1 MPLHRCVPCHAIP
14 STPTRIAAAVAA
26 ALTGT
31 LALLSSPA
39 VSAQSATA
47 PETEPASVVVVSG
60 TRQSVASAIDRKKN
74 ASTVV
79 DSIVAEDIGEFP
91 DKNVGEALSRVTGVQ
106 LSRDFGEGSQVN
118 IRGVEANLNRI
129 EINGLSVLS
138 TNGTAGRGAEL
149 RELPAELIKSIDVFK
164 GVTADQT
171 EGGIGGT
178 VSIKTNMPLDFKQR
192 MAVVKLEG
200 EQSSSRGGVQPRGS
214 VLLADKF
221 FDGRL
226 GLMANLVYDKVYTQ
240 NDYVRNSNWR
250 YFRDWDQSPEK
261 TNASLNPR
269 AAAVTTKSGCAA
281 LTGADKTACDSQ
293 WYDYSPGVP
302 RYGIWTRD
310 HQRSSAELTAQYQID
325 NSLNVWGRYNRNN
338 QKQMLNDRNYVTDFG
353 SIKRF
358 STLGVAPVYGA
369 NGAPLTTAGA
379 PVAACAEPAAGVTP
393 AGMTFTN
400 HVMTSF
406 LSGTC
411 QNVPGEGAS
420 YNFSTAARDFAL
432 NIKSDYR
439 SGGFNWKSGAW
450 SAEALV
456 AKTSS
461 YYELNTNNIVMEAN
475 IPGLRV
481 NFDSQGLPKFVFPA
495 GYDPNNSAIYTRIT
509 SQYQPSLTDNGED
522 QVKLDLKYRPDTPFL
537 TTLHFG
543 GQGRKSTSEQYRWT
557 GYLAAA
563 GDPATPNDDIV
574 VRSPEV
580 RHEIILDPLN
590 TSGVLRNGGNTV
602 YGSGLTANNSTR
614 YVNATQMQQLV
625 DAIRTGTPGT
635 FLNGYDGL
643 SGYPA
648 GWTAPSFA
656 NSAQYFDLSHYN
668 HDLLR
673 ESIGSD
679 GKTYAMPPQFA
690 VEEKIKAFYVRAD
703 FEHELYGVTL
713 DGNLGLRYAG
723 TETRATGLR
732 SYRAYSTNAATNAR
746 VETVL
751 ANDIVTVR
759 NKYSDTLP
767 SFNLAAWFVPNTLVA
782 RVGWGKVMAR
792 PFIDRLTPTVN
803 CIANSGQSQYGGDG
817 SADDCTGG
825 NVNLKPF
832 RATNKDV
839 SVEWYPSRDA
849 QLSLAFFRKDIS
861 SYIQNDVILPNVDV
875 FGNGQRWDLKTSI
888 NSEGAVTKGW
898 ELAGRV
904 ALTMLPGAFG
914 GLGLDANY
922 TRMTFSYAT
931 GKELLNPLDNTVLP
945 YPGMSRNSY
954 NVGVWYDLGKWNARL
969 AYNYRDSYYTGTVD
983 ANALLPVYAE
993 AVGFLDAKLQWRVT
1007 DNLTIAVEG
1016 KNLTDE
1022 AQYLNSGSTARRNEL
1037 AWSGRRYFVG
1047 ATYKF

>member
-1 MPLHRCVPCHAIP
+1 MPLPR
-14 STPTRIAAAVAA
+14 STVIAGAVASA
-26 ALTGT
+26 
-31 LALLSSPA
+31 LALLATPQA
-39 VSAQSATA
+39 LAQTTPNTA
-47 PETEPASVVVVSG
+47 QPDSVVVVSG
-60 TRQSVASAIDRKKN
+60 TRQSVAGAIDRKKN
-74 ASTVV
+74 AATVV

-149 RELPAELIKSIDVFK
+149 RELPAELIKSIDVYK

-178 VSIKTNMPLDFKQR
+178 VSIKTNLPLDFKER
-192 MAVVKLEG
+192 TVVVKLEG
-200 EQSSSRGGVQPRGS
+200 EQSSSRGGAQPRGS
-214 VLLADKF
+214 LLLADKF
-221 FDGRL
+221 LDGRL

-250 YFRDWDQSPEK
+250 YFRDWDQSPDK
-261 TNASLNPR
+261 TNTSLNPR
-269 AAAVTTKSGCAA
+269 AAAVNAQGGCAA
-281 LTGADKTACDSQ
+281 LAGADRTACDSQ
-293 WYDYSPGVP
+293 WFDYSPGVP

-310 HQRSSAELTAQYQID
+310 HNRSSAELTAQYKID
-325 NSLNVWGRYNRNN
+325 NNFNVWGRYNRNN

-358 STLGVAPVYGA
+358 STSGVAPVYANNLGA
-369 NGAPLTTAGA
+369 NGAPLAT
-379 PVAACAEPAAGVTP
+379 PAASCAEPAAGVTP
-393 AGMTFTN
+393 AGMSFTN

-411 QNVPGEGAS
+411 QNVAGEGAS

-439 SGGFNWKSGAW
+439 SGGFNWKSGDW
-450 SAEALV
+450 SAEGLV

-475 IPGLRV
+475 VPGLRV
-481 NFDSQGLPKFVFPA
+481 NFDQQGLPKFTFPA
-495 GYDPNNSAIYTRIT
+495 GFDPNNSNVYTRII
-509 SQYQPSLTDNGED
+509 SQYQPSFTDNGED
-522 QVKLDLKYRPDTPFL
+522 QVKLDLKYRPDMPFL

-557 GYLAAA
+557 GYLAG
-563 GDPATPNDDIV
+563 GDPNTTADDV
-574 VRSPEV
+574 TVRSPEV
-580 RHEIILDPLN
+580 RHEIIFDPLN
-590 TSGVLRNGGNTV
+590 NSGVLRNGGATV
-602 YGSGLTANNSTR
+602 YGTGLTANNTTR
-614 YVNATQMQQLV
+614 YVSGTQMQQLV
-625 DAIRTGTPGT
+625 DAIRTNTPGS

-643 SGYPA
+643 SGYPS

-656 NSAQYFDLSHYN
+656 NSAQYFDLSRYN

-673 ESIGSD
+673 NSIGSD
-679 GKTYAMPPQFA
+679 GKSYAMPPQFA

-703 FEHELYGVTL
+703 FEHELYGVAL
-713 DGNLGLRYAG
+713 DGNIGLRYAG

-732 SYRAYSTNAATNAR
+732 SFRAYSSNPTTNAR

-782 RVGWGKVMAR
+782 RLGWGKVMAR

-803 CIANSGQSQYGGDG
+803 CIANSGLSQFGGDG

-839 SVEWYPSRDA
+839 SVEWYPSRDS

-861 SYIQNDVILPNVDV
+861 SYIQNDVILPGVDV
-875 FGNGQRWDLKTSI
+875 FSNGQRWDLKTSI

-898 ELAGRV
+898 ELAGRT

-954 NVGVWYDLGKWNARL
+954 NVGVWYDLGQWNARL

-983 ANALLPVYAE
+983 ANASLPVYAE
-993 AVGFLDAKLQWRVT
+993 AVGYLDAKLQFRVT
-1007 DNLTIAVEG
+1007 ENLTLSVEG

-1022 AQYLNSGSTARRNEL
+1022 AQYLNSGSKERRNEL

>member
-1 MPLHRCVPCHAIP
+1 MPSANNSCHSIQPKAC
-14 STPTRIAAAVAA
+14 AAAVAGALASLAMLSAPA
-26 ALTGT
+26 AL
-31 LALLSSPA
+31 AQDAPA
-39 VSAQSATA
+39 AGN
-47 PETEPASVVVVSG
+47 ASVVVVSG

-178 VSIKTNMPLDFKQR
+178 VSIKTNMPLDFKTR
-192 MAVVKLEG
+192 ALVLKLEG
-200 EQSSSRGGVQPRGS
+200 EHSTNRGGVQPRGS
-214 VLLADKF
+214 LLFADKF
-221 FDGRL
+221 LDGRL

-261 TNASLNPR
+261 TNTSLNPR
-269 AAAVTTKSGCAA
+269 AAAVGAKAGCAA
-281 LTGADKTACDSQ
+281 LSGADKTACDSQ
-293 WYDYSPGVP
+293 WFDYSPGVP

-310 HQRSSAELTAQYQID
+310 HERSSAELTAQYKVD
-325 NSLNVWGRYNRNN
+325 NSLNVWARYNKNN
-338 QKQMLNDRNYVTDFG
+338 QKQQLNDRNYVTDFG
-353 SIKRF
+353 SVKRF
-358 STLGVAPVYGA
+358 STSGVAPVYGA
-369 NGAPLTTAGA
+369 NGAPLGTPTAS
-379 PVAACAEPAAGVTP
+379 CAEPPTGVTP
-393 AGMTFTN
+393 PGMTFNN

-406 LSGTC
+406 NAGSC
-411 QNVPGEGAS
+411 INVPGEGAS
-420 YNFSTAARDFAL
+420 YNFNTAARDFAL
-432 NIKSDYR
+432 NIDSNYR
-439 SGGFNWKSGAW
+439 SGGFNWKKGAW
-450 SAEALV
+450 SAEGLV
-456 AKTSS
+456 AKTNSF
-461 YYELNTNNIVMEAN
+461 YELHTNNIVLDAN
-475 IPGLRV
+475 IPGLQV
-481 NFDSQGLPKFVFPA
+481 NFDDQGLPKFVFPA
-495 GYDPNNSAIYTRIT
+495 NVDPNKSSSYTRIR
-509 SQYQPSLTDNGED
+509 SQYQPSFTDNTED
-522 QVKLDLKYRPDTPFL
+522 QLKLDLKYRPDMPFL

-557 GYLAAA
+557 GYLASPGANQNSTA
-563 GDPATPNDDIV
+563 DDII

-580 RHEIILDPLN
+580 VHEIIFDPLN
-590 TSGVLRNGGNTV
+590 TSGVLRNGGATIP
-602 YGSGLTANNSTR
+602 GAGLTANNTTR
-614 YVNATQMQQLV
+614 YVTAPQMANLV
-625 DAIRTGTPGT
+625 DAIRVNTPGT

-643 SGYPA
+643 SGYPS
-648 GWTAPSFA
+648 GWMAPSFA
-656 NSAQYFDLSHYN
+656 NSAQFFDLGRYN

-679 GKTYAMPPQFA
+679 GKTYPMPPQFA
-690 VEEKIKAFYVRAD
+690 VSERIKAFYVRAD
-703 FEHELYGVTL
+703 FEHELFGVAF
-713 DGNLGLRYAG
+713 DGNIGLRYAG
-723 TETRATGLR
+723 TETQATGLR
-732 SYRAYSTNAATNAR
+732 SYRVYSTNQTSGAR

-751 ANDIVTVR
+751 GNEIVTVK

-767 SFNLAAWFVPNTLVA
+767 SFNLAGWLVPNTLVA
-782 RVGWGKVMAR
+782 RLGWGKVMSR

-817 SADDCTGG
+817 GADDCTGG

-832 RATNKDV
+832 RATNKDL
-839 SVEWYPSRDA
+839 SVEWYPSRDS
-849 QLSLAFFRKDIS
+849 QLSLAFFRKDIA
-861 SYIQNDVILPNVDV
+861 SYIQNDVILPGQDV
-875 FGNGQRWDLKTSI
+875 FGDGRLWDLKTSI

-898 ELAGRV
+898 ELAGRT
-904 ALTMLPGAFG
+904 ALTMLPGLLG

-922 TRMTFSYAT
+922 TRMSFAYAP

-954 NVGVWYDLGKWNARL
+954 NVGIWYDLGQWNARL
-969 AYNYRDSYYTGTVD
+969 AYNYRDAYYTGSVD
-983 ANALLPVYAE
+983 ANASLPVYGE
-993 AVGFLDAKLQWRVT
+993 AVGFLDAKIQYRVT
-1007 DNLTIAVEG
+1007 DNLTISFEG
-1016 KNLTDE
+1016 KNLSDE
-1022 AQYLNSGSTARRNEL
+1022 AQYLNSGSTSRRNEM